1 MTTRVTR
8 LPLTYKEKWVRRV
21 IYRILRFFGIRQKT
35 KVVFTMTM
43 GAVRFDDEAE
53 VQVIVDNT
61 KQKYFWIQTHNK
73 EGKLCQKK

>member
-21 IYRILRFFGIRQKT
+21 IYRVLRFFGIRRKT

-43 GAVRFDDEAE
+43 GAVRFDDEAVIE
-53 VQVIVDNT
+53 VAIE
-61 KQKYFWIQTHNK
+61 NK
-73 EGKLCQKK
+73 EGQLCQKK